1 MLGKNHLAF
10 CRETCWEKQP
20 SYFCLLDEST
30 CLNVCTLNWII
41 KLYNQTCAS
50 TSKRLQEAKILW
62 SFIKR
67 QTSGTSSDNEWQRVV
82 QRVITNDSEWYNE
95 WQRVVQRVTTN
106 DNEWYNEWQRVTTGG
121 MEWREVTTSDNFG
134 QTSFFQIIWCWYE
147 PFFISLR
154 QRLLQTVVIDV
165 FKIYVNLSKST
176 IVVFLKLST
185 SYLLFIIKMC
195 FFFFDEKQMF
205 CFVLQKDSHS

>member
-1 MLGKNHLAF
+1 MA
-10 CRETCWEKQP
+10 
-20 SYFCLLDEST
+20 
-30 CLNVCTLNWII
+30 
-41 KLYNQTCAS
+41 
-50 TSKRLQEAKILW
+50 
-62 SFIKR
+62 
-67 QTSGTSSDNEWQRVV
+67 
-82 QRVITNDSEWYNE
+82 TNDNEWYNE
-95 WQRVVQRVTTN
+95 WQRMTTN
-106 DNEWYNEWQRVTTGG
+106 DNEWYNEWQRMTTSDNEWYNKWQRVTTNDNNWYNEWRVTTGG
-121 MEWREVTTSDNFG
+121 IEWREVTTSGNFG

-205 CFVLQKDSHS
+205 CFVLQKDARLSLTCFVIKQKPLVKTVKTHGKFL

>member
-1 MLGKNHLAF
+1 MAI
-10 CRETCWEKQP
+10 
-20 SYFCLLDEST
+20 
-30 CLNVCTLNWII
+30 NVGLS
-41 KLYNQTCAS
+41 LS
-50 TSKRLQEAKILW
+50 R

-67 QTSGTSSDNEWQRVV
+67 QTSRTSSDNEWYNKWHRIATSDNEWQRV
-82 QRVITNDSEWYNE
+82 EWK
-95 WQRVVQRVTTN
+95 
-106 DNEWYNEWQRVTTGG
+106 RVTTGDI
-121 MEWREVTTSDNFG
+121 EWREVTTSGNFG

-195 FFFFDEKQMF
+195 FFFFDEKHVLFCITKRRSQLTISLT
-205 CFVLQKDSHS
+205 CFVIKQKPLVKTVKTHGKFL

>member
-1 MLGKNHLAF
+1 MAI
-10 CRETCWEKQP
+10 
-20 SYFCLLDEST
+20 
-30 CLNVCTLNWII
+30 NVGLS
-41 KLYNQTCAS
+41 LS
-50 TSKRLQEAKILW
+50 R

-67 QTSGTSSDNEWQRVV
+67 QTSRTSSDNEWYNKWHRIATSDNEWQRV
-82 QRVITNDSEWYNE
+82 EWK
-95 WQRVVQRVTTN
+95 
-106 DNEWYNEWQRVTTGG
+106 RVTTGDI
-121 MEWREVTTSDNFG
+121 EWREVTTSGNFG

-205 CFVLQKDSHS
+205 C

>member
-1 MLGKNHLAF
+1 MAI
-10 CRETCWEKQP
+10 
-20 SYFCLLDEST
+20 
-30 CLNVCTLNWII
+30 NVGLS
-41 KLYNQTCAS
+41 LS
-50 TSKRLQEAKILW
+50 R

-67 QTSGTSSDNEWQRVV
+67 QTSRTSSDNEWYNKWHRIATSDNEWQRV
-82 QRVITNDSEWYNE
+82 EWK
-95 WQRVVQRVTTN
+95 
-106 DNEWYNEWQRVTTGG
+106 RVTTGDI
-121 MEWREVTTSDNFG
+121 EWREVTTSGNFG

>member
-1 MLGKNHLAF
+1 MAI
-10 CRETCWEKQP
+10 
-20 SYFCLLDEST
+20 
-30 CLNVCTLNWII
+30 NVGLS
-41 KLYNQTCAS
+41 LS
-50 TSKRLQEAKILW
+50 R

-67 QTSGTSSDNEWQRVV
+67 QTSRTSSDNEWYNEWHRIATSDNEWQRV
-82 QRVITNDSEWYNE
+82 EWK
-95 WQRVVQRVTTN
+95 
-106 DNEWYNEWQRVTTGG
+106 RVTTGDI
-121 MEWREVTTSDNFG
+121 EWREVTTSGNFG

-195 FFFFDEKQMF
+195 VFFFDEKQMF
-205 CFVLQKDSHS
+205 CFVLQKDAHLSLTCFVIKQKPLVKQWKHMESSCKIEDWILYWFFFFLIYKKIYILEFIIVM

>member
-1 MLGKNHLAF
+1 MAI
-10 CRETCWEKQP
+10 
-20 SYFCLLDEST
+20 
-30 CLNVCTLNWII
+30 NVGLS
-41 KLYNQTCAS
+41 LS
-50 TSKRLQEAKILW
+50 R

-67 QTSGTSSDNEWQRVV
+67 QTSRTSSDNEWYNEWHRIATSDNEWQRV
-82 QRVITNDSEWYNE
+82 EWK
-95 WQRVVQRVTTN
+95 
-106 DNEWYNEWQRVTTGG
+106 RVTTGDI
-121 MEWREVTTSDNFG
+121 EWREVTTSGNFG

-205 CFVLQKDSHS
+205 CFVLQKNARPSLTCFVIKQKPLVKTVKTHGKFL